1 MSTRTSSPATTL
13 RGRWLLPARVAWVAV
28 TVTVLAIILFSIPSS
43 FEYYRGVCAASSGV
57 CSERA
62 VDQVTPEGVRALR
75 DAGLSVRSYAISN
88 VVIDMVFQLTCFAVG
103 ALIFW
108 RRSDDRM
115 ALLTSLFLVTFG
127 TVTVDPTAANSLVSF
142 QPAWWFPVRSVQA
155 LGSVCVVLFFLLFPG
170 GRFVP
175 RWTRWLAVAFI
186 AYDLS
191 SILFPELYSELY
203 SRSPALE
210 TISYLVFLGTVVSV

>member
-1 MSTRTSSPATTL
+1 MSARVASPLARL
-13 RGRWLLPARVAWVAV
+13 HGRWLLAARVAWVVVAV
-28 TVTVLAIILFSIPSS
+28 TALAIVVFSVPSS
-43 FEYYRGVCAASSGV
+43 FEYYSSVCAAASGV

-75 DAGLSVRSYAISN
+75 DVGLSVRSYAVSN
-88 VVIDMVFQLTCFAVG
+88 VVIDMVFQLTWFAG
-103 ALIFW
+103 GGLIFW

-115 ALLTSLFLVTFG
+115 ALLTSLFLMTFG

-142 QPAWWFPVRSVQA
+142 QPAWWFPVRSVQV

-186 AYDLS
+186 AYL
-191 SILFPELYSELY
+191 LANTVFPGLYSL
-203 SRSPALE
+203 SPSLE
-210 TISYLVFLGTVVSV
+210 TASQWIFMGYVVSLV